1 MIERH
6 SNHHYSFGP
15 YQLDPV
21 RRVLLCSGKMVPIA
35 PKAFEML
42 LLLVENNGRVLG
54 KQELLEY
61 LWPGSIVEEANL
73 SQTIY
78 LLRRALTQN
87 SDGQQFIETIPKLG
101 YRFVAEVV
109 VSVNE
114 KASSENELIN
124 QPQHETVNA
133 NRIENG
139 QSGSFAAITEL
150 PVPKSSPYQNK
161 WIRVGALALLLG
173 IMGFASYLW
182 LSRQSAKPYKLG
194 PINSLAVL
202 PFEPIKAGNE
212 DNYLG
217 LGMADV
223 LITRL
228 SSLDKIV
235 VQPTSAI
242 RKYDALGLHPIDA
255 GRELN
260 VDAVLEGTLQ
270 KTDDRLRVTLRL
282 HDVRDGRTV
291 WSGKFDEKF
300 TDIFIV
306 QDLISDQ
313 VASALTLNLSR
324 DKRALMLKHYT
335 ENSEAYELYLKGR
348 YWWNRRTSDG
358 LKKAIGN
365 FEKAITLSPNYA
377 LAYAGLADCYNLLN
391 ILEAM
396 PPEESFPKA
405 KSAAAKALELDDT
418 LAEAHVALGRT
429 KWVYDWDWNAS
440 QSEFKRAIE
449 LSPNYATAYDQ
460 YGVCLAQRGQFEEA
474 LRQLKQAQQL
484 DPLSL
489 VTQVHIGWVY
499 FYSGQ
504 YDLAIDQYNRVLEM
518 DPGYFWARAHLSQ
531 AYEQKGMYVQA
542 IAELQQVLERSSE
555 TSKARHLAGM
565 AHVYG
570 VSGRSGEAKGI
581 LDDLLRLGKERPVSP
596 YSIALVYAGLGD
608 GEQAFAWLNRA
619 VERHTGLLVR
629 LRFDHRF
636 KKLRNDSRF
645 EKILSQI
652 NPLLPSAGT
661 LSSNEKTGR

>member
-1 MIERH
+1 M
-6 SNHHYSFGP
+6 
-15 YQLDPV
+15 DPS

-78 LLRRALTQN
+78 LLRRSLTQN

-109 VSVNE
+109 ESVNE
-114 KASSENELIN
+114 KANSDGQEPAINGLTN
-124 QPQHETVNA
+124 QPQHETVNE

-139 QSGSFAAITEL
+139 QSGAFAAITEL
-150 PVPKSSPYQNK
+150 PVSKSSPYQNK
-161 WIRVGALALLLG
+161 WVRVGALAFLLG
-173 IMGFASYLW
+173 IVGFASYLW
-182 LSRQSAKPYKLG
+182 LSRQSAKPGKPG

-202 PFEPIKAGNE
+202 PFESIKAGNE

-270 KTDDRLRVTLRL
+270 KIDDRLRVTLRL

-324 DKRALMLKHYT
+324 DKRALMVRHYT
-335 ENSEAYELYLKGR
+335 ENTEAYELYLKGR
-348 YWWNRRTSDG
+348 YWWNKRTAES
-358 LKKAIGN
+358 LRKAIGN
-365 FEKAITLSPNYA
+365 FEKAIAMSPNYA

-396 PPEESFPKA
+396 PPEESFSKA

-418 LAEAHVALGRT
+418 LAEAHAALGWT

-484 DPLSL
+484 EPLSL

-504 YDLAIDQYNRVLEM
+504 YDLAIEQYNRVLEM

-542 IAELQQVLERSSE
+542 IAELQKVLEQASE
-555 TSKARHLAGM
+555 TSKARHIAGM

-570 VSGRSGEAKGI
+570 ISGRPDEAKE
-581 LDDLLRLGKERPVSP
+581 LLNDLLRREKERRVSP
-596 YSIALVYAGLGD
+596 YSIALVYAGLGNE
-608 GEQAFAWLNRA
+608 EQAFAWLNKA

-645 EKILSQI
+645 EKVLRQV

-661 LSSNEKTGR
+661 LSSNVKTGG